1 MNTILLIIIGILLTV
16 ELGIIMFCDY
26 WRDNNP
32 WKWFIIKTLS
42 TIAIVSWFLKGEE
55 AFGMF
60 DIIFVSILSICVGID
75 LTCTIINSKALK
87 ND

>member
-1 MNTILLIIIGILLTV
+1 MNTILLIIVGILLTV

-26 WRDNNP
+26 WKDNNP
-32 WKWFIIKTLS
+32 LRWFIIKTLS
-42 TIAIVSWFLKGEE
+42 TIAIVSWFLSGEE
-55 AFGMF
+55 SFDMF

-75 LTCTIINSKALK
+75 FACTIINSTTLK

>member
-1 MNTILLIIIGILLTV
+1 MNTIFLIIIGILLTV

-42 TIAIVSWFLKGEE
+42 TIAIVSWFLREE
-55 AFGMF
+55 KVFGMF

-75 LTCTIINSKALK
+75 FVCTIINSKTLK
-87 ND
+87 NE